1 MRYGF
6 VTVGCVLV
14 LAACAESGPPPRTL
28 ALACDQDK
36 SAAVAI
42 DDATGTAKVTVNGET
57 RKLQEQPSV
66 TGERYSG
73 NRWAVWRDGD
83 QASLEV
89 DYGRMSC
96 TVASAPKAGVLP
108 RV

>member
-1 MRYGF
+1 MRYEF
-6 VTVGCVLV
+6 VTVVCVLA
-14 LAACAESGPPPRTL
+14 LAACADSGPPPRTL

-36 SAAVAI
+36 SASVAI

-66 TGERYSG
+66 TGERFAG

-83 QASLEV
+83 QATLEI

-96 TVASAPKAGVLP
+96 TVASASRPGALRPV
-108 RV
+108 